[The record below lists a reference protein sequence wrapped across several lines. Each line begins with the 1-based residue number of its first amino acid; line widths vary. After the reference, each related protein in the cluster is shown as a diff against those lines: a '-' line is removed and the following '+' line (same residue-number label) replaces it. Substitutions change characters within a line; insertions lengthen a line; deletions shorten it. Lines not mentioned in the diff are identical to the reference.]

1 MSFNIDKVELEEA
14 GRHWRAIITPEVKD
28 FVKRALDLRG
38 SKKQVEE
45 ANKMLDLLLAM
56 LRKRKQIV
64 EGVPQPVWVDVM
76 LAAGLLH
83 NLYYEDTVTSLFM
96 AREKLQPI
104 ADACNVPGNAAYSIF
119 QAIECQLGDDTPIES
134 CRPVPSTPNEL
145 FAWAR
150 WFVHEYSKEVRL

>member
-45 ANKMLDLLLAM
+45 ANRMLDLLLAM

-83 NLYYEDTVTSLFM
+83 NLYYLDKKKPIYAWISFINYCTLFTFST
-96 AREKLQPI
+96 
-104 ADACNVPGNAAYSIF
+104 YSDF
-119 QAIECQLGDDTPIES
+119 TNP
-134 CRPVPSTPNEL
+134 L
-145 FAWAR
+145 FP
-150 WFVHEYSKEVRL
+150 L